1 MKNLIYVQAVGSIM
15 VSLTEIVSGGF
26 TTENTH
32 NSFIINFNHNHNDY
46 SVEVVN
52 YKHDNM
58 YIYLNN
64 DEIGSCLEIEKVLN
78 KLNNLIK

>member
-32 NSFIINFNHNHNDY
+32 TQMNG
-46 SVEVVN
+46 
-52 YKHDNM
+52 
-58 YIYLNN
+58 LN
-64 DEIGSCLEIEKVLN
+64 
-78 KLNNLIK
+78 